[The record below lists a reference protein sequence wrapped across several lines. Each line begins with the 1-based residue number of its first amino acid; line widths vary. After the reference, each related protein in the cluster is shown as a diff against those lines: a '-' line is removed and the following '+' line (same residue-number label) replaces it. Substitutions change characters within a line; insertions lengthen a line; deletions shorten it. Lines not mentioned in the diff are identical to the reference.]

1 MYRLTLSL
9 CIALNAFSV
18 LSLAQNPSGDAQKYA
33 LIIGVKGYPGFPEK
47 DRLNFADEDAISFK
61 RFIQTPEG
69 GSFPEGNI
77 RLLINKD
84 ATRDRIYEEMRGL
97 GDRMNGNDLVYVFFS
112 GHGSQDSI
120 GYVYLMPYNAAL
132 KNPQGQG
139 IRANQFLQDINAI
152 LSSRHRL
159 IFIDACHAAAA
170 ISDGVAKG
178 DIPSVSSTL
187 SGYWKEAF
195 KGQGE
200 SSTNM
205 AFFSASA
212 NQMSQEDKNVK
223 QGVFSYFLI
232 KGLKGDA
239 DLDKNGVVTA
249 GELKRYLVDKVEEYT
264 SKVLK
269 TEQTPMVSPSF
280 NSQFPLAVLGKGA

>member
-84 ATRDRIYEEMRGL
+84 ATRDRIYEEMRWL
-97 GDRMNGNDLVYVFFS
+97 GNRVTGDDLVYVFFS

-132 KNPQGQG
+132 NNPQGQG

-152 LSSRHRL
+152 LSPRHRL

-170 ISDGVAKG
+170 TSDGVVKG
-178 DIPSVSSTL
+178 DIRSVSLTL
-187 SGYWKEAF
+187 SDYWKEAF

-200 SSTNM
+200 SSNM

-212 NQMSQEDKNVK
+212 NQMSQEDKNLK
-223 QGVFSYFLI
+223 QGVFTYFLI
-232 KGLKGDA
+232 KGL
-239 DLDKNGVVTA
+239 
-249 GELKRYLVDKVEEYT
+249 
-264 SKVLK
+264 
-269 TEQTPMVSPSF
+269 
-280 NSQFPLAVLGKGA
+280 